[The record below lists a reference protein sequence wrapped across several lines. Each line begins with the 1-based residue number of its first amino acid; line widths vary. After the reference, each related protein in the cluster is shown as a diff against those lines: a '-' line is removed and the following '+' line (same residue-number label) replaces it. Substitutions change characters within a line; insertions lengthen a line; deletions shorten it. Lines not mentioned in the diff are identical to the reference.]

1 MSSQNPQVYYENEEN
16 HGNYVYV
23 TLESIVNTFLL
34 AQTGDRTVIG
44 GVPRHLVLHWA
55 KKGIQEFTFD
65 ALREVK
71 QVELSLGDTLD
82 IILPPDYINY
92 VRISYVNE
100 QTGALMPLSRNNK
113 IALAASY
120 LQDNNAEIL
129 FDDDGEILKGTTLH
143 QALIDRPT
151 NVNVL
156 PILSCDTTCNGC
168 SYYGSGCPNPTMFRA
183 DPTRNANGYFQIDTR
198 QGKIHFSSD
207 NASRTIM
214 LEYISDG
221 LEYNSDSD
229 IRVNK
234 LAETALYDYI
244 SWNILNND
252 LNVQEYIVQR
262 AKKKYDTSY
271 RNAKIRLMNL
281 KPNEVIFTLRGR
293 NKYIR

>member
-44 GVPRHLVLHWA
+44 NVPRHLVLHWA
-55 KKGIQEFTFD
+55 KRGIQEFTFD
-65 ALREVK
+65 ALKEVK
-71 QVELSLGDTLD
+71 QVELSLGETLD
-82 IILPPDYINY
+82 VILPPDYVNY

-100 QTGALMPLSRNNK
+100 KTGELMPLSRNSK
-113 IALAASY
+113 IAMAASY

-129 FDDDGEILKGTTLH
+129 FDDAGDILKGTTLH

-151 NVNVL
+151 QNSITVL
-156 PILSCDTTCNGC
+156 PCDTSCSGC
-168 SYYGSGCPNPTMFRA
+168 SYYGSGCPNPQMFRA

-207 NASRTIM
+207 NSNRTIM

-221 LEYNSDSD
+221 LEYSSDSD

-234 LAETALYDYI
+234 LALTALQDYI

-262 AKKKYDTSY
+262 AKKKYEASY
-271 RNAKIRLMNL
+271 RSAKIRLMNL
-281 KPNEVIFTLRGR
+281 KANEVMFALRGR